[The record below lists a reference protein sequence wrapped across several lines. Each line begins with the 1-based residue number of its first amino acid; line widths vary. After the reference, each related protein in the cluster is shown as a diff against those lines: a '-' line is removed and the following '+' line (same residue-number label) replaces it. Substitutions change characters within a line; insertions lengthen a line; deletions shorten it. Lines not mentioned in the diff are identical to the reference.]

1 MFDNGHIFPPKT
13 LWFGEKSAFLSQK
26 SWCHAIPRLFRKF
39 SENDQNITL
48 QLRQNSGE
56 TYFVTLIHQNMSKI
70 GCVWAFSHFSVFEA
84 YFLRT
89 LNSKSAF
96 LFVECGMKY
105 PKWPIYA
112 TSVQK
117 TELSNL
123 TKNKIVLPPKH
134 GGGWEGGRRQN
145 SLTEVLDSFL
155 KEGDV

>member
-1 MFDNGHIFPPKT
+1 MFVYRHIFPPKT

-56 TYFVTLIHQNMSKI
+56 TYVVTLIHQNMSI
-70 GCVWAFSHFSVFEA
+70 FCFSVFEVH
-84 YFLRT
+84 FLRT

-112 TSVQK
+112 ASVQK

-134 GGGWEGGRRQN
+134 GGGWEGGRIQN